1 MTEIVFPAIYERTKL
16 ITQKQKETFDKTHKL
31 IDIPVGAE
39 VMVKVL
45 QKNNKLDPNYIGLY
59 KALRITKGGSS
70 VLQNEKGQIEP
81 RNYPPSLLKLVNG
94 DPIKSNDKFYDVE
107 VIIAHKKVNGQY
119 LYNVRWKGYTE
130 EDDTWE
136 PSDSF
141 VDPQFINEYWKR
153 IGVVPENL
161 SWKNKYKKHVN
172 IESHNDQIQRT
183 RRITRISPIP
193 TLKQLLTMEMVIRDL
208 DGINHTWEGIM

>member
-1 MTEIVFPAIYERTKL
+1 MKFKQLFAYTNATSNIKQMTEIVFPAVYERTKL
-16 ITQKQKETFDKTHKL
+16 ITQKEKETFDQTHKL

-39 VMVKVL
+39 IILKIL

-59 KALRITKGGSS
+59 KVLRITKGGSY

-94 DPIKSNDKFYDVE
+94 GPVKSNDKFYDCE
-107 VIIAHKKVNGQY
+107 AIIAHKKVNGQY

-130 EDDTWE
+130 E

-141 VDPQFINEYWKR
+141 VDPKFINEYWKR

-161 SWKNKYKKHVN
+161 SWKNKYKEHVN
-172 IESHNDQIQRT
+172 TNLINNQVQRT
-183 RRITRISPIP
+183 RRITRIPISGLSGP
-193 TLKQLLTMEMVIRDL
+193 SGPSELEK
-208 DGINHTWEGIM
+208 